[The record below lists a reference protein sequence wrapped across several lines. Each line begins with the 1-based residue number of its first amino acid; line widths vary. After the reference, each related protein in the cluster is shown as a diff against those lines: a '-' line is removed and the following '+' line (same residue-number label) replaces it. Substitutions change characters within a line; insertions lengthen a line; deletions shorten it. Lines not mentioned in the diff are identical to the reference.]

1 MLEEILEEGF
11 TALSLR
17 PDPRAVP
24 RLRQYYELLEEYS
37 RVMNLTAI
45 HGEADCARLHF
56 LDSAAL
62 LSLEELEGKSVVD
75 VGTGAG
81 FPGLVLKILCPS
93 VRLTLVDSLDKRVQF
108 LRTTC
113 EALGLEDVVCLH
125 LRAEEAP
132 PSLRESFDIAVS
144 RAVARLNVLSELC
157 LPFVRPEGRFLAMK
171 GPGAAEE
178 LREAERAVTLLGGA
192 PGECISYAIPG
203 TETAHCLVRITKK
216 RPTPRS
222 YPRRWAQIKKN
233 PL

>member
-93 VRLTLVDSLDKRVQF
+93 VRLTLVDRLDKRVQF

-125 LRAEEAP
+125 LILLVVLRTRASV
-132 PSLRESFDIAVS
+132 SLSSSPI
-144 RAVARLNVLSELC
+144 RANVTFRQFFSQNKTYST
-157 LPFVRPEGRFLAMK
+157 FFKNK
-171 GPGAAEE
+171 GLKE
-178 LREAERAVTLLGGA
+178 
-192 PGECISYAIPG
+192 
-203 TETAHCLVRITKK
+203 K
-216 RPTPRS
+216 RPSWSTS
-222 YPRRWAQIKKN
+222 FS
-233 PL
+233 PLA